1 MTVETATLISDLN
14 ASYPSATDPKSEGD
28 NHIRL
33 IKSALKATFPNF
45 TDVVLANQTQIN
57 HSVGVTSP
65 IQTQLDGKLNL
76 SGGTMTGKLNANGG
90 IDATTNL
97 TLGCGYADGVIY
109 LDATGNHTINGASL
123 TANVSTLSV
132 FTEPSITSAANV
144 AITPNSITA
153 KHNNL
158 SSTSDLTIR
167 GAYSVY
173 APIPEGTVTIP
184 SQLVAQSDIQATGS
198 GKRFQADFSN
208 ATVANRFMF
217 QTSTANN
224 STIVAAAPNG
234 TSTVAGWQARNNSD
248 VANASTFTLN
258 IDSTQALLSS
268 AQNGT
273 GSYLPINIATSG
285 SNALNVATDGT
296 FTSVRGAIGYGT
308 GAGGTVTQAT
318 SKSTAVTLNKPS
330 GQITMHNAALAAG
343 ASVTFLVNN
352 SFAGSID
359 GIVLNQVA
367 GYANFNSYDIKAE
380 ATFAG
385 GFYITVKNI
394 FGSSLSEA
402 LIISFKVIKG
412 ANA

>member
-65 IQTQLDGKLNL
+65 IQTQLDGKLSK
-76 SGGTMTGKLNANGG
+76 SGGAVIGDVSITGATTLNGDVTHTGDYSQTGTHSVAGQITSVNSTVRAYNVASSAYALLSAGSVTVDYLAANGVTR
-90 IDATTNL
+90 DL
-97 TLGCGYADGVIY
+97 TL
-109 LDATGNHTINGASL
+109 
-123 TANVSTLSV
+123 
-132 FTEPSITSAANV
+132 
-144 AITPNSITA
+144 
-153 KHNNL
+153 
-158 SSTSDLTIR
+158 R
-167 GAYSVY
+167 GAYHAS

-184 SQLVAQSDIQATGS
+184 SQLIAESDIQATGS
-198 GKRFQADFSN
+198 GKRFKADFSN
-208 ATVANRFMF
+208 ATIANRFAF
-217 QTSTANN
+217 QTSTVNGNTIISASPNGSATAAVWQVRNSSDGANAATLNLSIDNSGAYLN
-224 STIVAAAPNG
+224 ST
-234 TSTVAGWQARNNSD
+234 SQ
-248 VANASTFTLN
+248 
-258 IDSTQALLSS
+258 
-268 AQNGT
+268 GT
-273 GSYLPINIATSG
+273 GTMLPLVFQIGTANK
-285 SNALNVATDGT
+285 LHLATDGT
-296 FTSVRGAIGYGT
+296 FTSVSGAFGYGA